1 MSGQE
6 LVFADYQTT
15 GLSLKSHPLSFV
27 RAELDRLGVVPANR
41 LIESE
46 NDRIVCVAGLVLVRQ
61 RPGTARGITF
71 VTLEDE
77 TGIVNLIVRREIWRR
92 DYLAARTARGLIAH
106 GRLQKQNGVVHVLA
120 SKLEP
125 LLGASN
131 QMRSQSR
138 DFH

>member
-1 MSGQE
+1 
-6 LVFADYQTT
+6 
-15 GLSLKSHPLSFV
+15 
-27 RAELDRLGVVPANR
+27 
-41 LIESE
+41 
-46 NDRIVCVAGLVLVRQ
+46 
-61 RPGTARGITF
+61 
-71 VTLEDE
+71 
-77 TGIVNLIVRREIWRR
+77 VRREIWQR

-106 GRLQKQNGVVHVLA
+106 GRLQKQNGVIHVLA